1 VPTSPQSHTY
11 SSQRLQLHYVQWGD
25 AGAPPLLL
33 LHGGRDHCRSWDWVA
48 GRLCSAYRVIAPD
61 LRGHGDSAWSPDGDY
76 SMFSYVQDLAELV
89 ETLQL
94 APLRIVAHSLGGNI
108 AIRYSGLYPASVAR
122 LVAIEGLGPSPQL
135 RAERE
140 AVPLAQRLRRWME
153 LRRSLAAGQK
163 RRHASFEDALARMQA
178 ANAHL
183 SAAQA
188 LHLTTHGLG
197 RNADGSYSWK
207 FDDYVRSMPPVDLSQ
222 AETVQLWSAI
232 TCPTLL
238 CYGANSWASNP
249 ATDGRAAYFGNA
261 RVSLYPDAGHWLH
274 HDQFERFMQ
283 ELSAFL

>member
-1 VPTSPQSHTY
+1 VSTIPESHTY
-11 SSQRLQLHYVQWGD
+11 SSQRLQLHYVQWGA

-48 GRLCSAYRVIAPD
+48 GRLCGAYRVIAPD

-76 SMFSYVQDLAELV
+76 SIFSYVQDLAELV

-108 AIRYSGLYPASVAR
+108 ALRFSGLYPASVSR
-122 LVAIEGLGPSPQL
+122 LVAIEGLGPSPRL
-135 RAERE
+135 WAERE
-140 AVPLAQRLRRWME
+140 AVPAPQRLRRWLE
-153 LRRSLAAGQK
+153 LRHSLGAAQK
-163 RRHASFEDALARMQA
+163 LRYASFDAALARMQA

-183 SAAQA
+183 TAEQSR
-188 LHLTTHGLG
+188 HLTTHGL
-197 RNADGSYSWK
+197 RHNADGSYSWK
-207 FDDYVRSMPPVDLSQ
+207 FDDYVRRMPPIDLSP
-222 AETVQLWSAI
+222 AEIAQLWSAI

-261 RVSLYPDAGHWLH
+261 RVSLYQDAGHWLH
-274 HDQFERFMQ
+274 HDQFELFMQ